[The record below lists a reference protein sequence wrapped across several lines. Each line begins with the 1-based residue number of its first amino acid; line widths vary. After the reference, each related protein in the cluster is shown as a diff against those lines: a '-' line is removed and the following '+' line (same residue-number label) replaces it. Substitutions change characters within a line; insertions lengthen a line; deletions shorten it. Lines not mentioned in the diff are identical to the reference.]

1 MEITQEVLFILFM
14 DSNKWSKVKANA
26 ERNSVSEKQALIN
39 STKEVVIENYDSS
52 MLTIWADAIC
62 NWMDAN

>member
-1 MEITQEVLFILFM
+1 MEITQDVLFLLFM

-26 ERNSVSEKQALIN
+26 ERNGVSEKQALAN
-39 STKEVVIENYDSS
+39 STKDVTIENYDSS
-52 MLTIWADAIC
+52 MVTTWADTIC